1 MPRSYPRVEESG
13 RWKLTQE
20 LKQIPAHWES
30 EWVAELSDA
39 SRKPLFRNTFRF
51 ALSSLAFPPDE
62 A

>member
-20 LKQIPAHWES
+20 LKQVPAHWES
-30 EWVAELSDA
+30 EWALNYRR
-39 SRKPLFRNTFRF
+39 SRKLLFSDTFRF
-51 ALSSLAFPPDE
+51 AWSSLAFPPDE